1 MGEYSTVTQEQFDT
15 LFDEAYLEL
24 YGPREDPAQTEEEAL
39 GAASLAGVEAPAEV
53 LDCPCGFGRHAAVL
67 AAAGFRVT
75 GSDRSQVLL
84 DEARRRG
91 AEFDLVQ
98 ADYRD
103 LPFPDASFDAVLNL
117 FSALGYTGEEGDA
130 QALREFRRVL
140 RSGGKLV
147 IETMHRDRLMR
158 IFQQRR
164 WERLPTGY
172 LLEEGSFD
180 QVSGVYSNVMTYIPD
195 EDRRASSHTR
205 CARTQRPSWWGCCAP
220 RASSRSTVTA
230 RSTGASSGSI
240 RGSSS
245 SPAEPPA
252 ASHSRGSR
260 PARGSSSR

>member
-1 MGEYSTVTQEQFDT
+1 VGEYSTVTQEQFDT

-75 GSDRSQVLL
+75 GADRSQVLL

-98 ADYRD
+98 ADYRE

-195 EDRRASSHTR
+195 EGSPREFPYAMRTYSATELVGMVRAAGFEQVDCYGAFDGSELGFDTR
-205 CARTQRPSWWGCCAP
+205 LVLVAG
-220 RASSRSTVTA
+220 
-230 RSTGASSGSI
+230 
-240 RGSSS
+240 
-245 SPAEPPA
+245 
-252 ASHSRGSR
+252 
-260 PARGSSSR
+260 

>member
-1 MGEYSTVTQEQFDT
+1 M
-15 LFDEAYLEL
+15 
-24 YGPREDPAQTEEEAL
+24 
-39 GAASLAGVEAPAEV
+39 EAPAEV

-75 GSDRSQVLL
+75 GADRSQVLL

-91 AEFDLVQ
+91 AESISC
-98 ADYRD
+98 RRIT
-103 LPFPDASFDAVLNL
+103 ASCPSRTRASTRVLNL

-195 EDRRASSHTR
+195 E
-205 CARTQRPSWWGCCAP
+205 
-220 RASSRSTVTA
+220 
-230 RSTGASSGSI
+230 
-240 RGSSS
+240 
-245 SPAEPPA
+245 
-252 ASHSRGSR
+252 GSR
-260 PARGSSSR
+260 REFPYAMRTYSATELVGMLRAAGFEQVDCYGAFDGSELGFDTRLVLVAG